1 MATSENIAK
10 EKTESPPTDPSAIA
24 INDSKSEQQ
33 AATTNTDLESASP
46 EDDSAPPAR
55 WQTANIILLV
65 LAGLFSLSLLFSI
78 IYTIQ
83 TSTAFKCSHP
93 GLTLYTQYNYILL
106 CCFTFIAVYEVYV
119 PLSVLPCG
127 GLRYSIYW
135 LFWCLTLVVA
145 QLVFGVDFGG
155 NSRPTACGVGS

>member
-46 EDDSAPPAR
+46 EDDSAPPAG
-55 WQTANIILLV
+55 WQTINIILLV

-93 GLTLYTQYNYILL
+93 GFTLYTQCNYILF
-106 CCFTFIAVYEVYV
+106 CCFTFLAVCEVYV
-119 PLSVLPCG
+119 PPSVLPYG
-127 GLRYSIYW
+127 GLRNLLPF
-135 LFWCLTLVVA
+135 LFLWLTLVVA